1 MAVIK
6 KEQDKAATAKPVTT
20 SGVNIHVN
28 RREQCWKQNCESS
41 AASRQQQR
49 DRISMSTEGNNTGS
63 EIARV
68 LLLHVSNK
76 EIV

>member
-20 SGVNIHVN
+20 NGIDKEP
-28 RREQCWKQNCESS
+28 RKYKL
-41 AASRQQQR
+41 
-49 DRISMSTEGNNTGS
+49 DIPMSTEGNSARNK
-63 EIARV
+63 IARV

>member
-6 KEQDKAATAKPVTT
+6 KEQDKATAAKPVTT
-20 SGVNIHVN
+20 SGVNKDP
-28 RREQCWKQNCESS
+28 RKYKPETP
-41 AASRQQQR
+41 
-49 DRISMSTEGNNTGS
+49 MSTEGNNSGS
-63 EIARV
+63 KIARV